1 MKTYITTFF
10 VRLAAILVIAGI
22 CFFTYSGFNL
32 QEIFKC
38 SIDYFQW
45 IGITVIITVVTPSSL
60 KAIKNDTKRI
70 KIP

>member
-1 MKTYITTFF
+1 MKTYIINIL

-22 CFFTYSGFNL
+22 SHFTYSAFEL
-32 QEIFKC
+32 REIFNC
-38 SIDYFQW
+38 SISYFQW
-45 IGITVIITVVTPSSL
+45 IGITVIVTVITPSSL